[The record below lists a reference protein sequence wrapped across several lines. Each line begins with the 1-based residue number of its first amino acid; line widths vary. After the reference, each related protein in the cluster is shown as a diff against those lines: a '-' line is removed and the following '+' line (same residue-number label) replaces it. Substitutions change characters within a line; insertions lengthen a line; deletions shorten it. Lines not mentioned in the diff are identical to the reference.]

1 MTDAPIAI
9 TSAST
14 GSAGFTGSLTDQP
27 LAWHAVTVP
36 DVLTALDSTPDG
48 LAEPQRAARLAGC
61 GPNTV
66 TSRKPKRWL
75 PELAESFTEP
85 LQLLLIAVAVLS
97 ALFGELSDAVA
108 IAVVIAA
115 VAVLETATEMRT
127 ARAIDALRT
136 MSAPTARLTAGRPV
150 PAADLVPGDVIQIAA
165 GDLVPADARLLAA
178 RGLRVDESTRT
189 GEAHPVGKD
198 PRPVPADTALADR
211 ASILYA
217 GTAVQAGEGTAVVVA
232 TSARTELGR
241 LGKLVADAKEPP
253 TPLQRT
259 LAQLA
264 RAVLVL
270 AIAASILVP
279 VVGLLAGQPLQ
290 DMILSGLTVAFAT
303 VPEEL
308 PILVVVLLAVGG
320 RQLARHGALLRRL
333 RAGETLGAVT
343 VVVTD
348 KTGTLTEHQLRLGD
362 IHGERRHVLTVALAT
377 QPRPGAARDPM
388 ETQLAGAAH
397 RLGLP
402 DPAEDL
408 VAFPF
413 DPHRKLVSRAHPNPN
428 IGPQPNRDAGGVWL
442 AVAGAPEAIL
452 GRCRLDPAQ
461 RAKLD
466 AHVHDLARQGLRV
479 IAFAERVLP
488 GIPQNRDAAETDLTY
503 VGLATFTDPLR
514 PGVAEAVAALT
525 TAGVA
530 TIVVTGDH
538 PDTAAAIAAQAGLTA
553 GRSIPRGGDL
563 TELPD
568 ADLQPLLTHGAV
580 VARATPA
587 TKHRVVTALQQRGEI
602 VAVTG
607 DGANDAP
614 ALAAADVGIA
624 LGARGADL
632 ARAAADLVLTDD
644 AYPTVVTAIAKGRN
658 ISAQLRRAVAFYLGA
673 KLALVI
679 VLLAALTCGLPVP
692 FDPVHIV
699 LLEVFMD
706 LGASVAFIAEPA
718 APAAMRQ
725 PPRPPGARF
734 LDRPELAALAA
745 VAATLTVATLPGYLL
760 LAHTHLGAARA
771 AAILGWLAGH
781 AAIAWTLRTRPG
793 LSWRANPAFPAW
805 AAIATLTGFIVA
817 LTPAGRLIHLS
828 APSAAALAGVGAAV
842 LTAIVAATIT
852 RRLLRFTARL

>member
-1 MTDAPIAI
+1 M
-9 TSAST
+9 
-14 GSAGFTGSLTDQP
+14 
-27 LAWHAVTVP
+27 P
-36 DVLTALDSTPDG
+36 DVLTALGSTPDG
-48 LAEPQRAARLAGC
+48 LAEPQRAARLADY
-61 GPNTV
+61 GPNAV

-97 ALFGELSDAVA
+97 AVFGELSDAVA

-115 VAVLETATEMRT
+115 VAVLETATEMRA
-127 ARAIDALRT
+127 ARAIGALRA
-136 MSAPTARLTAGRPV
+136 MSAPTARLGDGRQV
-150 PAADLVPGDVIQIAA
+150 PAADLVPGDVVRVAV
-165 GDLVPADARLLAA
+165 GDLVPADARLLTT
-178 RGLRVDESTRT
+178 RGLRVDESTLT

-198 PRPVPADTALADR
+198 PRPVPAGTALADR
-211 ASILYA
+211 ASIVHA
-217 GTAVQAGEGTAVVVA
+217 GTAVQAGEATAVVVA
-232 TSARTELGR
+232 TGARTELGR

-259 LAQLA
+259 LTELA

-270 AIAASILVP
+270 AIAASVIVP
-279 VVGLLAGQPLQ
+279 AVGLLAGQPLQ

-348 KTGTLTEHQLRLGD
+348 KTGTLTENQLHLVD
-362 IHGERRHVLTVALAT
+362 IHGDRRHVLTVALAT

-388 ETQLAGAAH
+388 EAQLADAAH
-397 RLGLP
+397 QIGLP

-413 DPHRKLVSRAHPNPN
+413 DPHRKLVSRAHPSHDT
-428 IGPQPNRDAGGVWL
+428 GPGGVWL
-442 AVAGAPEAIL
+442 AAAGAPEAVL
-452 GRCRLDPAQ
+452 DRCRLDPAH
-461 RAKLD
+461 RAELD
-466 AHVHDLARQGLRV
+466 AHLHDVARQGLRI
-479 IAFAERVLP
+479 IAFAERTLP
-488 GIPQNRDAAETDLTY
+488 DIPQDRDTAETDLTY

-514 PGVAEAVAALT
+514 PGVAEAAAALT

-538 PDTAAAIAAQAGLTA
+538 PDTAAAIADRAGLT
-553 GRSIPRGGDL
+553 GGPSIPRGGEL
-563 TELPD
+563 AELPD
-568 ADLQPLLTHGAV
+568 ADLQPLLTHGTV

-587 TKHRVVTALQQRGEI
+587 TKHRVVTALQHRGEI

-624 LGARGADL
+624 LGARGAEL

-673 KLALVI
+673 KLALVT
-679 VLLAALTCGLPVP
+679 VLLAALGTGLPVP

-699 LLEVFMD
+699 LLEIFMD

-734 LDRPELAALAA
+734 LDRPELAAIVT
-745 VAATLTVATLPGYLL
+745 VAATLILATLPGYLL
-760 LAHTHLGAARA
+760 LAHTHLSAARA
-771 AAILGWLAGH
+771 AAVLGWLAGH

-805 AAIATLTGFIVA
+805 AAIATLTGLIVA
-817 LTPAGRLIHLS
+817 LTPAGQLIHLS

-842 LTAIVAATIT
+842 LTAVAAATIT